1 MYVQTMHALASN
13 IFVALSATTILAL
26 RHLHPLAKVNFPP
39 FVNDFH
45 PKMDLVLD
53 KKAFIFIVAC
63 FPCLSY
69 DGLSNMVYELLQ
81 DCFVPN
87 DSTSG
92 FHLLF
97 EICRHIACGHVPP
110 SVSSLLVAS
119 QLLALE
125 KQVGGI

>member
-1 MYVQTMHALASN
+1 MYVQTIHALASN
-13 IFVALSATTILAL
+13 IFVTLLVITILAL
-26 RHLHPLAKVNFPP
+26 RHLHPLVEVNLPP
-39 FVNDFH
+39 FVSDFH

-63 FPCLSY
+63 FPCLSFN
-69 DGLSNMVYELLQ
+69 GLLNMVYELLQ

-87 DSTSG
+87 DSTTG

-97 EICRHIACGHVPP
+97 EICKHIACGHVPP
-110 SVSSLLVAS
+110 LVSSLLVAL

>member
-13 IFVALSATTILAL
+13 ISAALSATTILAL
-26 RHLHPLAKVNFPP
+26 CHLHPLVEVNLPP

-45 PKMDLVLD
+45 SKMDLVLN

-63 FPCLSY
+63 FPCLSF
-69 DGLSNMVYELLQ
+69 DGFSNMVYELLQ

-87 DSTSG
+87 DSTS

-97 EICRHIACGHVPP
+97 KICRHIACGHVPP